1 MTGTIN
7 MLIRTDNETVVNQCM
22 EVVRIMRDLNGGHV
36 SFSAS
41 FGGNVVVP
49 KEEYD
54 LLQVMALKER
64 GKHLDRLKEESSGT
78 HSSET
83 ETPSEEQSQQ
93 T

>member
-1 MTGTIN
+1 MTSTIEMSIQTN
-7 MLIRTDNETVVNQCM
+7 NETVVNECL
-22 EVVRIMRDLNGGHV
+22 EVVRKMRDLNGGHI

-64 GKHLDRLKEESSGT
+64 GKHLDRLKEESPET

>member
-1 MTGTIN
+1 MTSTIN

-22 EVVRIMRDLNGGHV
+22 EVVRIMRDLNGGHI

-54 LLQVMALKER
+54 LLQVMAIKER
-64 GKHLDRLKEESSGT
+64 KKHLDRLKEESPGT
-78 HSSET
+78 HF
-83 ETPSEEQSQQ
+83 PVGGKEE
-93 T
+93 